1 MAALL
6 DQAAA
11 ASSSSSSELGQ
22 QAGLSSQELPALMQQ
37 LLQMRC
43 QELLE
48 SFPTSVEQ
56 DGAWLLPQQQAGGS
70 SEEDWLMAAVVHY
83 RRAKK
88 QVLRDQAAQLLR

>member
-11 ASSSSSSELGQ
+11 AAGSSSSELGQ
-22 QAGLSSQELPALMQQ
+22 QAGINSEELPALMQQ

-43 QELLE
+43 QELLD
-48 SFPTSVEQ
+48 SFPTSIEQ
-56 DGAWLLPQQQAGGS
+56 DDSWLQQQQQAGGG

-83 RRAKK
+83 RQAKK
-88 QVLRDQAAQLLR
+88 QVLRDQAAQQLR

>member
-11 ASSSSSSELGQ
+11 AGSSSSELGQ
-22 QAGLSSQELPALMQQ
+22 QAGLSSAELPVLMQQ

-43 QELLE
+43 QELLK
-48 SFPTSVEQ
+48 SFPSSIDQ
-56 DGAWLLPQQQAGGS
+56 DDAWLQQQAGGS
-70 SEEDWLMAAVVHY
+70 SEGDWLMGAVVQY